1 MDAIPAGNG
10 IPLVASTSE
19 RVRPLMGQAIM
30 RPSIRASSQNAICIK
45 NQQPPGLP
53 RARSCIQDGDG
64 IGFVGHEAQELEGLV
79 AGILIPM
86 GDLGGDKDNI
96 AWTYFKDVRANAN
109 ASVTVEHVLFML
121 DQVGMVRHPS
131 AGPDHKA
138 SHGKVRTFFRG
149 NQDLHGDVRP
159 GVDRFG
165 FDSMRMFDR
174 HEMTFLFLATW
185 KMGTVAIANIHS
197 NRST

>member
-1 MDAIPAGNG
+1 LIQLPGSSATIDSRKLSKCHVHNHQRSPGLN
-10 IPLVASTSE
+10 
-19 RVRPLMGQAIM
+19 
-30 RPSIRASSQNAICIK
+30 RAS
-45 NQQPPGLP
+45 
-53 RARSCIQDGDG
+53 SCIQDCDG

-86 GDLGGDKDNI
+86 RDLSGDEDNI

-131 AGPDHKA
+131 AGLDYKA
-138 SHGKVRTFFRG
+138 SHGKVWTFFRG

-159 GVDRFG
+159 GVDCFG

-174 HEMTFLFLATW
+174 HEMTFLFLAH
-185 KMGTVAIANIHS
+185 MEDGC
-197 NRST
+197 RCYCYCPQ